1 MTNYLKHKGYI
12 RTVEYSAEDKCLY
25 GKVIGINDLVNYEA
39 QSVED
44 LTNSFNE
51 AVEDYLKTC
60 KQLGKEPD
68 KYFKGV
74 FNVRAGSTRHRKLAI
89 IADKKKMKLNELVN
103 VAFDYLIKN
112 EDEVLHEND

>member
-12 RTVEYSAEDKCLY
+12 GTVEFSAEDKCLY
-25 GKVIGINDLVNYEA
+25 GKIIGINDLVNYEA
-39 QSVED
+39 QSVEE
-44 LTNSFNE
+44 LTDAFNE

-60 KQLGKEPD
+60 EQLGKEPD
-68 KYFKGV
+68 KFFKGV
-74 FNVRAGSTRHRKLAI
+74 FNVRAGSPRHRKLAL

-112 EDEVLHEND
+112 EDKVLQ